1 MAEGGVQARPGGAEC
16 PHCLHVFRTLAGMRL
31 HERKA
36 HPEVYHE
43 EERRRKDAQPRK
55 RWSVEELTLL
65 SQFELD
71 HSDLRPGELVS
82 LAKRTLFPGRTLDFL
97 RCQRKSQRFRTILER
112 ENRLRGAEAP
122 LSSLRKAGSPRP
134 VLSPR
139 PPVPAGSPPVVTGGQ
154 TVRAGTPPVVPVR
167 ERRPQNLNASRQ
179 CALTLEVEEEFN
191 LPPLVHRAGRGRMR
205 GDDERVS
212 PRQPPGNI
220 HADGGVRE
228 EVTVPEPWAGVEEYT
243 ATRALVW
250 QKVVQLSR
258 ALQVQTPSGV
268 EDMESQLRIW
278 FPGTGQVKDCG
289 ARSIPR
295 RGDGD
300 SLILAEEGEVPVGA
314 PRLPRRMLRR
324 RRYAVCQKGWKKN
337 RGRITKLISGQDMVS
352 DEPAPMGVMEAWVQE
367 FSKESLPVQRGP
379 THAVYNDKHEI
390 MAPIISAKLEHSL
403 RSMNAKTASGWD
415 GFTVASLRDPAK
427 SDQLLWLM
435 NGAIFI
441 DDVPEA

>member
-16 PHCLHVFRTLAGMRL
+16 PHCLRVFRTLAGMRL

-36 HPEVYHE
+36 HPEVHHE

-55 RWSVEELTLL
+55 RWSIEELTLL

-82 LAKRTLFPGRTLDFL
+82 LAKQTLFPGRTLDSF
-97 RCQRKSQRFRTILER
+97 RCQRKSERFRKILER

-122 LSSLRKAGSPRP
+122 LSPLRRAGSPRP
-134 VLSPR
+134 VPSPR

-167 ERRPQNLNASRQ
+167 ERRTRNLNASRR
-179 CALTLEVEEEFN
+179 CAFTLEAEGESN
-191 LPPLVHRAGRGRMR
+191 LPPLVHGAGRRR
-205 GDDERVS
+205 AQGDDERGS

-228 EVTVPEPWAGVEEYT
+228 EVTVLEPGAGAEEYT

-250 QKVVQLSR
+250 QKVVKLSR

-268 EDMESQLRIW
+268 EDLESQLRIW
-278 FPGTGQVKDCG
+278 FPGTGQVKDRG

-300 SLILAEEGEVPVGA
+300 NLIIAEEGEG
-314 PRLPRRMLRR
+314 RRFS
-324 RRYAVCQKGWKKN
+324 G
-337 RGRITKLISGQDMVS
+337 GRWEKIKYLKRT
-352 DEPAPMGVMEAWVQE
+352 E
-367 FSKESLPVQRGP
+367 
-379 THAVYNDKHEI
+379 
-390 MAPIISAKLEHSL
+390 
-403 RSMNAKTASGWD
+403 
-415 GFTVASLRDPAK
+415 
-427 SDQLLWLM
+427 
-435 NGAIFI
+435 
-441 DDVPEA
+441 